1 MKCAL
6 VASCLHLLLMLL
18 LAATA
23 LFHFVSKN
31 TIGVDSTSELH
42 PTSSHYSIRHCAF

>member
-6 VASCLHLLLMLL
+6 VASCLHLLLML

-31 TIGVDSTSELH
+31 TIGVDSTLSCILH
-42 PTSSHYSIRHCAF
+42 HHIIPYVIANF